1 MNVTVSSPT
10 PHYRRKPLLFGALTF
25 VADRWRPIV
34 AISLVLLLPCFWHKR
49 IEAGDL
55 ASHTYN
61 AWLAQLIAQGNA
73 PGLYL
78 VRQWNNVL
86 VDVALAKLGSAVGF
100 AAAEKIVVS
109 ACVLI
114 FFWGAFAFI
123 AAATR
128 RPPWFLVPAIA
139 MIAYGWTF
147 QMGFMNYYV
156 SLGFAFLQRRSV
168 LAGAGR
174 RLDRWTSFGWSHTT
188 GPSHGLLELGGDGG
202 LHSIGGE
209 D

>member
-10 PHYRRKPLLFGALTF
+10 SGLTSDSRAQSLSFGALKF
-25 VADRWRPIV
+25 VVDRWLPV
-34 AISLVLLLPCFWHKR
+34 LAISAVLLLPCFWHKR

-61 AWLAQLIAQGNA
+61 AWLAQLIARGNA

-86 VDVALAKLGSAVGF
+86 VDLALAKLVNAVGF
-100 AAAEKIVVS
+100 VAAEKIVVP

-147 QMGFMNYYV
+147 QMGFMNYYL
-156 SLGFAFLQRRSV
+156 SLGFF
-168 LAGAGR
+168 
-174 RLDRWTSFGWSHTT
+174 
-188 GPSHGLLELGGDGG
+188 
-202 LHSIGGE
+202 
-209 D
+209 